1 MPVQNTHW
9 KVSVY
14 SLWARA
20 QAAQAYR
27 ADDRRPFASRQVV
40 QCQLQP
46 VRREEADVTNCA
58 KLRSVGSH
66 GESNSH
72 LLCHC
77 AIESRPLLRGQAC
90 PVGSACRRRS
100 SDGERGA
107 RSRPPPTALLRRSR
121 VTGGS
126 RVTWFWLWYWL
137 VVHTHS
143 LSNDY
148 YVKSICPSGG
158 HGRGHRPA

>member
-58 KLRSVGSH
+58 KLRSVGSL
-66 GESNSH
+66 GMVRATLTS
-72 LLCHC
+72 C
-77 AIESRPLLRGQAC
+77 ATARSSPGRSCGDRLARSAP
-90 PVGSACRRRS
+90 PVDDAAATAREARAPGRRRQHCYVGPELLVGPELPGS
-100 SDGERGA
+100 GYGTGWWYTHTPS
-107 RSRPPPTALLRRSR
+107 PT
-121 VTGGS
+121 T
-126 RVTWFWLWYWL
+126 T
-137 VVHTHS
+137 T
-143 LSNDY
+143 
-148 YVKSICPSGG
+148 
-158 HGRGHRPA
+158 